1 MLGLDLRFDWLLA
14 LLRMEC
20 IRSGFA
26 SATSFSSSASLSDD
40 EEELVEDADSDGFL
54 TDFCTGFASDI
65 SVSTSSFFLSRS
77 LSLSLLPLLLVSSV
91 FGAILMDLEI
101 FLDFFA
107 TLDFSL
113 SSSSLLVTSGCKS
126 SSYVLYQSL

>member
-1 MLGLDLRFDWLLA
+1 MLALDLRFDWLLA

-20 IRSGFA
+20 ITSGLA

-54 TDFCTGFASDI
+54 TDFCTGFASAI
-65 SVSTSSFFLSRS
+65 SVSTSSFF

-91 FGAILMDLEI
+91 FGAVLMDLEI

-113 SSSSLLVTSGCKS
+113 SSSSLLVTSGCKF